1 MNNQPTKEEI
11 NKKLAEFMGN
21 KIAIPSNLH
30 ELSERQLTIYLPFS
44 HSLDALIPV
53 WKKLGVTKVMNI
65 NLCMGGDWNSCQ
77 VLRFKEA
84 VAGNKC
90 EDEPIPTIQEA
101 AALATYYAVMEN
113 EKNG

>member
-11 NKKLAEFMGN
+11 NIKLAEFMGN

-44 HSLDALIPV
+44 HSLDALVPV
-53 WKKLGVTKVMNI
+53 WQKLVNKSERKGIMWD
-65 NLCMGGDWNSCQ
+65 LSNS
-77 VLRFKEA
+77 L
-84 VAGNKC
+84 
-90 EDEPIPTIQEA
+90 DYPIMYPSDLTTPQEA
-101 AALATYYAVMEN
+101 AALATYYAVMED